1 MNEPFME
8 YNFLRLAQEF
18 LLIIDKNIP
27 NLGRVEKGNMLFDL
41 YDKVFIELFVPI
53 NNSLNAFKDALTQE
67 RLYGTKVTLTV
78 NDATKFIEQLEKK
91 EC

>member
-1 MNEPFME
+1 ME

-18 LLIIDKNIP
+18 LLVIDKNIP
-27 NLGRVEKGNMLFDL
+27 DCGRAVKGSMLFDI
-41 YDKVFIELFVPI
+41 YDNIFTELFVPI
-53 NNSLNAFKDALTQE
+53 NNSMKAVEDALIQE

-78 NDATKFIEQLEKK
+78 NDATKFIEQIENK